1 MHLSENQRWLSVLA
15 LAFGA
20 FIFNTSEFVPI
31 ALLSDIGASFALSPT
46 QAGMMLTVY
55 AWVVALASL
64 PLMLFT
70 RHWERKRLLL
80 LLFAA
85 FFASHVLSYFAQNFA
100 VLLVSR
106 IGVALAHAVFW
117 SITAALVV
125 RIAPAGRGNQAL
137 SFLGMGTV
145 LAMVL
150 GIPIGRVIGNA
161 YGWRLSFL
169 GIGAVA
175 LLTAAVL
182 ARNLP
187 PLPSVNSGSLA
198 SVPLLLKR
206 RVLLMLYA
214 FTVLMI
220 TAHFAAYSYIE
231 PFVREVGGFAPG
243 QITALLVIY
252 GLAGFI
258 GSFVF
263 GRYFARY
270 SRRFFLL
277 CCVALLTAM
286 LLLYPLAS
294 FPFAL
299 FALCLLWGAAI
310 SALALAMMSRVLHF
324 AADATD
330 VATSIHS
337 GLFNVGIG
345 GGALLGHYAE
355 GWFGLAFIGM
365 TGAVLAALAL
375 GLAGMMVQQKDFAK

>member
-1 MHLSENQRWLSVLA
+1 MQLSENQRWLSVLA

-55 AWVVALASL
+55 AWVVALTSL
-64 PLMLFT
+64 PLMLLT
-70 RHWERKRLLL
+70 RKWERKRLLML
-80 LLFAA
+80 IFLA
-85 FFASHVLSYFAQNFA
+85 FFASHVLSFLAQNFP

-117 SITAALVV
+117 SVTAALVV
-125 RIAPAGRGNQAL
+125 RIAPPGRGNQAL
-137 SFLGMGTV
+137 GFLGMGTV

-150 GIPIGRVIGNA
+150 GIPLGRVVGNA
-161 YGWRLSFL
+161 YNWRLSFL
-169 GIGAVA
+169 GIGTVA
-175 LLTAAVL
+175 LVTAAVL

-187 PLPSVNSGSLA
+187 PLPSINSGTLA
-198 SVPLLLKR
+198 SVPLLFKR
-206 RVLLMLYA
+206 RVLVMLYG

-243 QITALLVIY
+243 QITALLITY

-263 GRYFARY
+263 SRYFARH

-277 CCVALLTAM
+277 CCGALFLAM
-286 LLLYPLAS
+286 LLLYPLADLAI
-294 FPFAL
+294 AL

-324 AADATD
+324 ASDATD
-330 VATSIHS
+330 VATAIHS

-365 TGAVLAALAL
+365 TGAALAALAL
-375 GLAGMMVQQKDFAK
+375 VLAAVMVREANFAE